1 MSTRNQVDAESIKS
15 PKKKRSLKRTA
26 HVETAS
32 SLAIDMDKSEMDAIF
47 AQLHLGQCEH
57 PQAVL
62 GQVYALAI
70 EAVAK
75 SLTQSLVAL
84 CGASSSLS
92 HASDTPF
99 APLLQ
104 KILPKWGGDGGAI
117 QERIVSSIES
127 SKQKIVESIMRAT
140 AVGGSLDRQTVRM
153 ADPDALR
160 FALPIWNIKKIRP
173 LSAARLEALSHEI
186 LRADNAT
193 RHSRGRGKTYCHS
206 HTPTSYRFSFDS
218 GVVKPSAGTSG
229 GELTEVI
236 ERLGRHVT
244 EAALDVYGH
253 SDDVDWSESGSLL
266 SRDPS
271 IEASPELSA
280 FVRELE
286 EPEVLSETESSGTTP
301 SEGETGVPD
310 NDELARAFEILL
322 HEFDDEC

>member
-1 MSTRNQVDAESIKS
+1 M
-15 PKKKRSLKRTA
+15 
-26 HVETAS
+26 
-32 SLAIDMDKSEMDAIF
+32 
-47 AQLHLGQCEH
+47 
-57 PQAVL
+57 
-62 GQVYALAI
+62 
-70 EAVAK
+70 
-75 SLTQSLVAL
+75 
-84 CGASSSLS
+84 
-92 HASDTPF
+92 
-99 APLLQ
+99 
-104 KILPKWGGDGGAI
+104 
-117 QERIVSSIES
+117 
-127 SKQKIVESIMRAT
+127 
-140 AVGGSLDRQTVRM
+140 
-153 ADPDALR
+153 
-160 FALPIWNIKKIRP
+160 
-173 LSAARLEALSHEI
+173 
-186 LRADNAT
+186 
-193 RHSRGRGKTYCHS
+193 
-206 HTPTSYRFSFDS
+206 
-218 GVVKPSAGTSG
+218 VKPSAWTSG